1 MCNINF
7 INHCKRLSLEKQT
20 FEKVISCCIEK
31 KPESRL
37 EATNKCVPAPI
48 LKGIHQ
54 KHMDSVLKELILFFD
69 KTVKVNI

>member
-1 MCNINF
+1 M
-7 INHCKRLSLEKQT
+7 LSLEKKA

-31 KPESRL
+31 DPNLNWRQLSNVFCAL
-37 EATNKCVPAPI
+37 I

-69 KTVKVNI
+69 KTMKVNI